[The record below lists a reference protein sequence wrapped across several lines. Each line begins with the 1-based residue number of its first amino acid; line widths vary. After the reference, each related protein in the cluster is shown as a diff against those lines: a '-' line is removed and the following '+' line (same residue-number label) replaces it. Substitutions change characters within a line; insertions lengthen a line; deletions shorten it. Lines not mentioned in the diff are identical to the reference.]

1 MEQAATVDHTP
12 VVEITIP
19 GEPHAQ
25 ARPRARVI
33 EAKGRNF
40 VQMYEPAESR
50 NWKAMAHE
58 HMQHAFGVRHPLA
71 GAVELTV
78 IAYFTCPRSKWRKRE
93 PRPAQ
98 WHTSKPDGDNV
109 LKAVKDAAKGVLWL
123 DDSQV
128 AIATIRKIVA
138 AQGEG
143 PRIVLQVRELADQQ
157 EAADA

>member
-1 MEQAATVDHTP
+1 MEHAISVDP
-12 VVEITIP
+12 VAVVEITIP

-33 EAKGRNF
+33 EAKGRSF
-40 VQMYEPAESR
+40 VQMYEPSESR

-58 HMQHAFGVRHPLA
+58 HMQQAFGVRHPFA

-98 WHTSKPDGDNV
+98 WHTGKPDGDNV

-123 DDSQV
+123 DDAQV
-128 AIATIRKIVA
+128 AVATIRKIVA

-143 PRIVLQVRELADQQ
+143 PRILLRVRELAEHQ
-157 EAADA
+157 EAGNA